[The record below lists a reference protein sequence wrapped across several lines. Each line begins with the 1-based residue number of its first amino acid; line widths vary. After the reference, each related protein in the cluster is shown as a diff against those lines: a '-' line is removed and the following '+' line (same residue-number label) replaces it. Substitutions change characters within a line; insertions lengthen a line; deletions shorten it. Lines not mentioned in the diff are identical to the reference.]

1 MRKTNEQTL
10 KDALEA
16 LFKAYGLDTRMA
28 EKKLIN
34 SWPALCGP
42 MIAKYTRNIYINK
55 KKLFLEIDN
64 AVVREEIMFARESL
78 MKKLNDEAGS
88 ELITDIIVR

>member
-1 MRKTNEQTL
+1 MRKTNEQTV
-10 KDALEA
+10 KDALA
-16 LFKAYGLDTRMA
+16 SLFKLYGLDTRMA

-42 MIAKYTRNIYINK
+42 MIAKYTRNIYINN

-64 AVVREEIMFARESL
+64 AVIREEIVFARESL
-78 MKKLNDEAGS
+78 IKKLNDEAGS
-88 ELITDIIVR
+88 EIITEIVVR

>member
-1 MRKTNEQTL
+1 MRKTNEQSL
-10 KDALEA
+10 KDALDA

-34 SWPALCGP
+34 SWPAMCGP

-55 KKLFLEIDN
+55 KRLFLEIDN
-64 AVVREEIMFARESL
+64 AVVREEIVFAREAL
-78 MKKLNDEAGS
+78 IKKLNAEVGS
-88 ELITDIIVR
+88 EVITEIVVR